1 MSGCGLLLFSV
12 QWCRL
17 CPLRIWL
24 ISTETTREVAESSAK
39 KALAAEI
46 IAQKCTTQLATNA
59 VSGAKCLFGRQ
70 AKGLFI
76 VAIALKKNA
85 VIPCPRETKGEIL
98 VTETVADFIL
108 KRGGCIRQY
117 VIIAARSAK
126 CRLCQAKAGKRIVKN
141 VLIVARQQVNTN
153 IWICA
158 RTRAMA
164 PNTRTHTK
172 SILKRLMLSLM

>member
-1 MSGCGLLLFSV
+1 M
-12 QWCRL
+12 
-17 CPLRIWL
+17 
-24 ISTETTREVAESSAK
+24 AESSAK

-141 VLIVARQQVNTN
+141 VLIVARQQVDLRTN
-153 IWICA
+153 ASNGAKHADAYKEHFEALNAKLNEI
-158 RTRAMA
+158 
-164 PNTRTHTK
+164 
-172 SILKRLMLSLM
+172 LSLLAPKSAGKPPKKKPAKKAVASKGAKKK